1 MNPTEHQKNLNR
13 KYSYWHWRTLIIL
26 IIGYALF
33 YFVRK
38 NFSIAMPALE
48 EQLGITKT
56 KLGLFLTIN
65 GVIYGISRFA
75 NGVLCDRIRNKKL
88 MMALGLLLSAV
99 VNIIIAFIPS
109 VNVFF
114 NVLDGEGKA
123 TMGFIYLLG
132 SLWLINGWGT
142 RLAPRSWPIG

>member
-1 MNPTEHQKNLNR
+1 
-13 KYSYWHWRTLIIL
+13 
-26 IIGYALF
+26 
-33 YFVRK
+33 
-38 NFSIAMPALE
+38 MPALE
-48 EQLGITKT
+48 EELGITKT

-132 SLWLINGWGT
+132 SLW
-142 RLAPRSWPIG
+142 RMAD